1 MNEEKYILPDRLP
14 VDREGLSSLIFEVN
28 AYAGKLKAEV
38 HHQEKFLKK
47 KVAYLCKKH
56 KGNKS
61 GKEAEWHAY
70 DDPEYEKFIDELKE
84 LEVELY
90 RANAMTLAVEHH
102 QKDLSQDKALDRIK
116 IEKGIYDLT

>member
-1 MNEEKYILPDRLP
+1 MNKEKFTLPPRLP
-14 VDREGLSSLIFEVN
+14 VDREGLASLIFDVT
-28 AYAGKLKAEV
+28 AYAGQLKAKV

-47 KVAYLCKKH
+47 KVSYLCKKH

-90 RANAMTLAVEHH
+90 RANAMALAVEHH
-102 QKDLSQDKALDRIK
+102 QKDLSQEKALDRIK
-116 IEKGIYDLT
+116 IEKGIYDIT

>member
-1 MNEEKYILPDRLP
+1 MNEEKYILPEPLP
-14 VDREGLSSLIFEVN
+14 IDRELLAKTIYDVN
-28 AYAGKLKAEV
+28 FYAGKLKAKV

-47 KVAYLCKKH
+47 KVSYLCKKH

-70 DDPEYEKFIDELKE
+70 DDPEYETFIKDLEK

-116 IEKGIYDLT
+116 IEKGIYDIT

>member
-1 MNEEKYILPDRLP
+1 MNKEKFTLPPRLP
-14 VDREGLSSLIFEVN
+14 VDREGLASLIFDVT
-28 AYAGKLKAEV
+28 AYAGQLKAKV

-47 KVAYLCKKH
+47 KVSYLCKKH

-70 DDPEYEKFIDELKE
+70 DDPEYEKFIDDLKE
-84 LEVELY
+84 LEIELY

-102 QKDLSQDKALDRIK
+102 QKDLSQEKALDRIK
-116 IEKGIYDLT
+116 IEKGIYDIT